1 MCGCDEKVLI
11 QGIVPCI
18 PRGSRILMSLSSYL
32 VPRMPIPI
40 HIKKIIEQ
48 QMYISIRKSEK
59 G

>member
-1 MCGCDEKVLI
+1 MCGCYEKVLI

-18 PRGSRILMSLSSYL
+18 PRGSWILMSLSSYL
-32 VPRMPIPI
+32 VPRIPIHI